1 MEDNSIFF
9 QCRVLNIEDP
19 MMLGRIRGVRL
30 IDNYEDILKSIS
42 DPPWN
47 EEKDIWTS
55 RDPLVFNPLLP
66 YFIYST
72 PKVDELIQ
80 VIYMNKDF
88 KYQNQYYVQNTF
100 SSPTTTFKE
109 YYYGGNKF
117 TGTGMQIKNPKP
129 LKNQDGTY
137 TDQSIH
143 KGVFPQPGD
152 NAIMGRGS
160 ADMIVKEDEILI
172 RAGKFKGQYLKPNVI
187 PVANQQRGFLQL
199 SKFQQTK
206 QSLEPKVYYELKEDV
221 LLTKYLIEWVV
232 TNPENTQDRFSGAVY
247 LYQLKPDAS
256 INSKNLTLTSEVSE
270 NLKKLVASEP
280 FTLLSKTE
288 VIKFINDFIKTCNTT
303 NVTASGVKLF
313 SDNNAS
319 TKFPIFYRPN
329 SLMYNKLNPSAPNT
343 PIYNQNYSSIGTK
356 FCLLGSCN
364 ISIRVIDISTGQIVA
379 SISVEG
385 TESELNQL
393 YKNAINQIT
402 TKLSELQI
410 ERVIL
415 PQISQLNDTII
426 NPPTQT
432 SSSASNIE
440 IKNITDIY
448 RAIKLTPAIKGG
460 YGLIYAKGKVG
471 IPKTPIKK
479 VVPQSNYITSEST
492 YGALGSDKL
501 FLLSHNSQIPG
512 KSKINFDDTLYG
524 ISPEKFA
531 DDIMPNT
538 SSMVRGEELLEL
550 IDMIVRFLI
559 THTHAYPGLPPVPV
573 TQDGSS
579 TAKILTEL
587 NNSIEKI
594 LSSNIRLN

>member
-1 MEDNSIFF
+1 
-9 QCRVLNIEDP
+9 

-47 EEKDIWTS
+47 EEKDIWTA
-55 RDPLVFNPLLP
+55 RDPFIFNPLLP

-88 KYQNQYYVQNTF
+88 QYQNQYYVQNTF
-100 SSPTTTFKE
+100 SSPTATFKE

-129 LKNQDGTY
+129 LKNQDGSY
-137 TDQSIH
+137 TDQAIH

-160 ADMIVKEDEILI
+160 ADVIVKQDEVLI

-206 QSLEPKVYYELKEDV
+206 QNLEPKVYYELKEEV
-221 LLTKYLIEWVV
+221 VLTKYLIEWVV
-232 TNPENTQDRFSGAVY
+232 TNPENTQDKFSGSVY

-256 INSKNLTLTSEVSE
+256 TNSKNLTLTSEVSE
-270 NLKKLVASEP
+270 NLKKLVASES
-280 FTLLSKTE
+280 FNLLSKTD
-288 VIKFINDFIKTCNTT
+288 VIKFINDFIKTCNST
-303 NVTASGVKLF
+303 NVTASGIKLF
-313 SDNNAS
+313 PDNNAS

-329 SLMYNKLNPSAPNT
+329 LLMYSKLDPSTN
-343 PIYNQNYSSIGTK
+343 S
-356 FCLLGSCN
+356 GSGAGN
-364 ISIRVIDISTGQIVA
+364 VEIR
-379 SISVEG
+379 
-385 TESELNQL
+385 
-393 YKNAINQIT
+393 
-402 TKLSELQI
+402 
-410 ERVIL
+410 
-415 PQISQLNDTII
+415 
-426 NPPTQT
+426 
-432 SSSASNIE
+432 
-440 IKNITDIY
+440 NITDIY
-448 RAIKLTPAIKGG
+448 RSIKLNPSIKGG
-460 YGLIYAKGKVG
+460 FGLIYAKGKVG
-471 IPKTPIKK
+471 LPKTPVKK
-479 VVPQSNYITSEST
+479 VVPQSKYVTAESS
-492 YGALGSDKL
+492 YGALGSDRL

-524 ISPEKFA
+524 ISAEKFA

-559 THTHAYPGLPPVPV
+559 THTHAYPGLPPVPK
-573 TQDGSS
+573 TQDGS
-579 TAKILTEL
+579 TTDKLLTEL
-587 NNSIEKI
+587 NNAVEKI